1 MSPLEVRW
9 GWRVGCLPSSLF
21 LGTNK
26 LIHKDAM
33 RHAIPHSDPLPSSSQ
48 FCSFELVELLPCSFL
63 VALGWYLRYD
73 TFCIGKGCL
82 RIGVSGIGSMCL
94 LDAFIPCE
102 FSAILPDM
110 VLEAATM
117 SLAVGAGLS
126 AWCRLLGFLPIPLIM
141 LAVVGVVDN
150 QGVAGAAIV
159 GIELGIVVKA
169 GKHVF

>member
-1 MSPLEVRW
+1 MEGAVSR
-9 GWRVGCLPSSLF
+9 RSSE
-21 LGTNK
+21 G
-26 LIHKDAM
+26 KDEAG
-33 RHAIPHSDPLPSSSQ
+33 RDWH
-48 FCSFELVELLPCSFL
+48 
-63 VALGWYLRYD
+63 LRYE
-73 TFCIGKGCL
+73 TFCIGSTGG
-82 RIGVSGIGSMCL
+82 ISGISGISGICL
-94 LDAFIPCE
+94 LDAFIPFE
-102 FSAILPDM
+102 LSAILPDM
-110 VLEAATM
+110 PLEAATM